1 MKFKQPIL
9 HVFYAVAGNFIG
21 GIIYSVTSGQD
32 FDWGRTAVFGLFFG
46 FLSLFFPG
54 WKRK

>member
-9 HVFYAVAGNFIG
+9 HVFYAVAGSFIG